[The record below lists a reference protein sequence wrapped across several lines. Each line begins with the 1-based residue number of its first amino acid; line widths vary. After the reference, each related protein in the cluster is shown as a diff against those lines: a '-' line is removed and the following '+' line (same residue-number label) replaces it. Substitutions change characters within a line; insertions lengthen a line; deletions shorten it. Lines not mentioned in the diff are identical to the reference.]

1 MKAYAL
7 VQGPRR
13 KLLCMSDST
22 FVPYTTG
29 AAMFEF
35 DRRADRTIAEERE
48 ICKKNDAYIV
58 RVDYKLGDPITKP
71 RKRKA

>member
-22 FVPYTTG
+22 FVLYTTG
-29 AAMFEF
+29 AAMFNAP
-35 DRRADRTIAEERE
+35 ADLTIGEEMRL
-48 ICKKNDAYIV
+48 CKEAGAYIV
-58 RVDYKLGDPITKP
+58 RVEYQLGDPITKP